1 MSAKHERGAAA
12 GSLQSS
18 DDIGSPFFDF
28 LIFDLHSQFLELTAQ
43 VLCDLL
49 LVPRYTD
56 DVCHVPCELSNPLP
70 IHLSKYLLLHPLSS
84 QPVVEYYSKFFVSI
98 FGLVLT
104 RTWLTVVAVSLRFGR
119 R

>member
-18 DDIGSPFFDF
+18 DDIGSNFLDF

-43 VLCDLL
+43 VLRDLL
-49 LVPRYTD
+49 LVARYTD
-56 DVCHVPCELSNPLP
+56 DVCHVPGELSNPLP
-70 IHLSKYLLLHPLSS
+70 IHLLKHLFLHPFSS
-84 QPVVEYYSKFFVSI
+84 QPVVEYYSKFFVNI
-98 FGLVLT
+98 FCLLLT
-104 RTWLTVVAVSLRFGR
+104 RTWLTVVADSLRFGR